1 MIKSMTGYAGSDI
14 STDKLTLTMEIRGY
28 NSRHLDIVL
37 KISSRYAMLEEKIK
51 KTVSERVARG
61 RVEIKLFIQ
70 ETFENTDLIRVN
82 ESMALAYHDALVKLK
97 ATCRLNED
105 ISLALLCAKNGI
117 IETAEPGI
125 NPDDIW
131 PVLEENLQRALA
143 EFDAMKKNEGDSL
156 AADLGDRLNFIE
168 NAIHTIETKTDGL
181 LTIYQEKLKTRIAAL
196 TIGIIDIDPSRIA
209 QEAAFI
215 VDRSDISEEIVR
227 ATSHL
232 NQFRQLM
239 ASPDPAGRSLNFLL
253 QEFNREFNTMGSKAG
268 DAEVAHI
275 IVAVKTELEKIR
287 EQIQNIE

>member
-1 MIKSMTGYAGSDI
+1 MTGYAGSDI
-14 STDKLTLTMEIRGY
+14 STDKLTLTIEIRGY
-28 NSRHLDIVL
+28 NSRHLDIAL

-51 KTVSERVARG
+51 KAVSERVARG
-61 RVEIKLFIQ
+61 RVEIKLSIQ
-70 ETFENTDLIRVN
+70 ETIENTNLFRVN

-97 ATCRLNED
+97 ATCGINED

-131 PVLEENLQRALA
+131 PVLEENFQKALT
-143 EFDAMKKNEGDSL
+143 EFDAMKKNEGAAL
-156 AADLGDRLNFIE
+156 AKDLSDRLDFIE

-196 TIGIIDIDPSRIA
+196 TIGIIDIDPVRIA

-227 ATSHL
+227 AVSHL

-268 DAEVAHI
+268 DTEVAHI

-287 EQIQNIE
+287 EQIQNVE

>member
-14 STDKLTLTMEIRGY
+14 STDKFTMTLEIRGY
-28 NSRHLDIVL
+28 NSRHLDIAL
-37 KISSRYAMLEEKIK
+37 KMSSRYAILEEKIK
-51 KTVSERVARG
+51 KAVSERVARG

-70 ETFENTDLIRVN
+70 ETFENTDLFRVN

-97 ATCRLNED
+97 TTCGINED
-105 ISLALLCAKNGI
+105 ISLALLTAKNGI

-125 NPDDIW
+125 NPDAIW

-143 EFDAMKKNEGDSL
+143 EFDAMKKNEGAAL
-156 AADLGDRLNFIE
+156 AQDLNSRLDFIE
-168 NAIHTIETKTDGL
+168 NAISTIETKTDGL
-181 LTIYQEKLKTRIAAL
+181 LGLYQEKLKTRIAAL
-196 TIGIIDIDPSRIA
+196 TNGILDIDPARIA

-227 ATSHL
+227 AASHL

-239 ASPDPAGRSLNFLL
+239 ASPDPAGRPLNFLL

-268 DAEVAHI
+268 DTEVAHI

-287 EQIQNIE
+287 EQIQNVE

>member
-14 STDKLTLTMEIRGY
+14 STDKLTLTIEIRGY
-28 NSRHLDIVL
+28 NGRHLDIAL
-37 KISSRYAMLEEKIK
+37 KISSRYAMLEDKIK
-51 KTVSERVARG
+51 KAISERVARG

-70 ETFENTDLIRVN
+70 ETSENTDLFRVN
-82 ESMALAYHDALVKLK
+82 ESMAAAYHDALVKLK
-97 ATCRLNED
+97 ATCQLDED
-105 ISLALLCAKNGI
+105 ISLAHLCAKNGI
-117 IETAEPGI
+117 IETADPGI

-131 PVLEENLQRALA
+131 PVLEENLQRALS
-143 EFDAMKKNEGDSL
+143 EFDAMKKNEGAAL
-156 AADLGDRLNFIE
+156 AKDLSDRLNFIE

-181 LTIYQEKLKTRIAAL
+181 LTIYQEKLKARIAAL
-196 TIGIIDIDPSRIA
+196 TQGIIDIDPARIA

-227 ATSHL
+227 AASHL

-239 ASPDPAGRSLNFLL
+239 ASPEPAGRSLNFLL

-268 DAEVAHI
+268 DTEVAHI

-287 EQIQNIE
+287 EQIQNVE